1 MKQEEEE
8 KEVRRSKRR
17 KRRSNS
23 ETNGDS
29 PTKWIKEEEAAVAV
43 QSISVVRWLVQFQK
57 HECSGVFEVF
67 FNPFCFDDLQEV
79 DATTGNDLALHLDG
93 QTEHVD
99 VEKSD
104 GGERVVVLGV
114 IPFRLRLS
122 RCWTSDRLFVCFLSR
137 LQSSMRFT

>member
-1 MKQEEEE
+1 M
-8 KEVRRSKRR
+8 
-17 KRRSNS
+17 
-23 ETNGDS
+23 
-29 PTKWIKEEEAAVAV
+29 
-43 QSISVVRWLVQFQK
+43 
-57 HECSGVFEVF
+57 F
-67 FNPFCFDDLQEV
+67 FYPFCFDDLQEV

-122 RCWTSDRLFVCFLSR
+122 RC
-137 LQSSMRFT
+137 